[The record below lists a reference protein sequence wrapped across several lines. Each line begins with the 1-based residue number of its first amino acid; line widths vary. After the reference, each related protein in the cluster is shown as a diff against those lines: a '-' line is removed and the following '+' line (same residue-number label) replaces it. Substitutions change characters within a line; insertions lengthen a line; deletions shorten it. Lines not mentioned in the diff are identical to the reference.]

1 MMSPKLSELAF
12 LGQEEEGEEEVHH
25 TLNVAEQCISNLI

>member
-12 LGQEEEGEEEVHH
+12 LGQEEGEEEVHH